1 MTRKFKS
8 FCEAADYIQRETNAQ
23 DVRKADA
30 LRRSAHL
37 SKRAPGTGPRI
48 AR

>member
-30 LRRSAHL
+30 LRKSANL
-37 SKRAPGTGPRI
+37 PGRKVGTGPRI
-48 AR
+48 AK